1 VRVLREPFP
10 PVISEGSVV
19 TIGKFDG
26 VHIGHRAVI
35 GTVVERATERGLES
49 VVVTFDRNPLQVVRP
64 DQCPRSI
71 IALERRIELFEET
84 GVDVVVVLR
93 FDADRA
99 GQAPEDFVR
108 EVLVERLGVKEI
120 LVGRDFR
127 FGARG
132 AGDLDLL
139 ARLGAEAGFTVQAVE
154 DVKAADAIRVSSS
167 RIRELIGDGRVAQA
181 AELLGSLPAITGVVV
196 HGHARGRDLGFPTA
210 NLAMDAVGIIPA
222 PGVYAGYAVVDH
234 ERLPAAISVSDNPT
248 FDDVDGIRVEAY
260 ILDADLDLY
269 DRTVTV
275 EFAERVRGIE
285 RFDSIDALIAAMHAD
300 VARVRALLAER

>member
-1 VRVLREPFP
+1 MRVLREPFP

>member
-1 VRVLREPFP
+1 MRVLREPFP

-35 GTVVERATERGLES
+35 GTVVERAAERGLES